1 MWGKWGW
8 SGGGRRVIKKDER
21 KTGELGSASGSAVK
35 HSRSPKV
42 VPRFIHQLC
51 WPRHRCMPTRATQ
64 GTVSSTSSISPFFFL
79 SFMLLPRHQEIFCN
93 TSKLYPSSTLPPP
106 PTTPSTPPTT
116 PRHLSLHTPTTHSP
130 LVGLHLAINSLR
142 AS

>member
-1 MWGKWGW
+1 MWGSGDGVEWGEGKE
-8 SGGGRRVIKKDER
+8 SVRAIKKER
-21 KTGELGSASGSAVK
+21 KTGKLAAVYK
-35 HSRSPKV
+35 TSRSPKV
-42 VPRFIHQLC
+42 ATLHSPIV
-51 WPRHRCMPTRATQ
+51 WPRHQCMPTRATQ